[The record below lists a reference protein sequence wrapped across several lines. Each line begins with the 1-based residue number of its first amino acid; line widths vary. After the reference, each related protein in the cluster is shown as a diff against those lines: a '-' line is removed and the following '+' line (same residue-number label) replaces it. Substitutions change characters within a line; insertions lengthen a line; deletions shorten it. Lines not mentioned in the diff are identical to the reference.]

1 MRLSSLVLTL
11 CGLFFIVA
19 LPACEDQHVGR
30 MCFIQRSTGEGTNV
44 VVNPQAL
51 ECPSRLCL
59 HYPKDPGATAEAALD
74 LCTTECASDDEC
86 SGETTNAPGSCK
98 TGFKC
103 AWPVQVG
110 PLCCKRMCV
119 CRDLLNVPDGGT
131 IATPSVCEP
140 TAENRAYCPNL

>member
-1 MRLSSLVLTL
+1 MRLSSLVLSV
-11 CGLFFIVA
+11 CGLLAIAA

-59 HYPKDPGATAEAALD
+59 HYPKDQNASAESSLD
-74 LCTTECASDDEC
+74 LCTAEC
-86 SGETTNAPGSCK
+86 SSDADCEGETSNSAGACK

-110 PLCCKRMCV
+110 PLCCKRLCI
-119 CRDLLNVPDGGT
+119 CKDLLNLPDGGT
-131 IATPSVCEP
+131 INTPSVCEP
-140 TAENRAYCPNL
+140 SAENKAACPNI